1 MGKKSLVG
9 IIAGLIVLVIVAY
22 VVMAKPFSKPET
34 ASPPVTKPGVTLADL
49 YKDALKHMK
58 DKNWA
63 LAKQELEHL
72 QLSKPG
78 YKDVKQ
84 LLLKA
89 AKEDL
94 YARANQALEQKDWDA
109 AIAYLETLG
118 KIDPN
123 FKDTPS
129 LLDEANTGNAT
140 GTKPNPAANTN
151 VSVGQPPTG
160 GPMDAIPGKVSG
172 YSYLS
177 KSWLNE
183 PIEAE
188 AAYRSASSAAA
199 AKIDI
204 VSFGAGKYETEAMAT
219 AQVAK
224 AKSDFGTN
232 GVNTTVNGHK
242 GAYFGRY
249 SALEYPRPARLVWQ
263 NKNWV
268 FWVGILPKDK
278 NLAESTMLQTAL
290 DFAKAVKY

>member
-9 IIAGLIVLVIVAY
+9 TIVGLIVLVIVAY
-22 VVMAKPFSKPET
+22 VVIAKPFSKPET
-34 ASPPVTKPGVTLADL
+34 ASPPVTKPGATLADL

-58 DKNWA
+58 DKNWE

-78 YKDVKQ
+78 YKDVKE
-84 LLLKA
+84 LLAKA
-89 AKEDL
+89 TKEDL
-94 YARANQALEQKDWDA
+94 YARGNQALEQKDWDA
-109 AIAYLETLG
+109 AIAYFQTLANL
-118 KIDPN
+118 DPN
-123 FKDTPS
+123 FRDTQT
-129 LLDEANTGNAT
+129 LLDEANSGNETGSE
-140 GTKPNPAANTN
+140 PNQNANTD
-151 VSVGQPPTG
+151 VGVGELPTG
-160 GPMDAIPGKVSG
+160 GPMDAIPSTISG
-172 YSYLS
+172 YNLLS
-177 KSWLNE
+177 KNWMNE

-188 AAYRSASSAAA
+188 AAYRSKSSAEAA
-199 AKIDI
+199 DIDI
-204 VSFGAGKYETEAMAT
+204 VSFGVGKYENEAMAT
-219 AQVAK
+219 GQVAK

-278 NLAESTMLQTAL
+278 NLAEATMLQTAL
-290 DFAKAVKY
+290 DLAKAVKY